1 EPFCSFAEAC
11 PELYDRT
18 VAINGVSKCYA
29 MTGWR
34 IGYAGGPPAII
45 SAMKTIQSQSTSN
58 PCSISQVAAT
68 AALNGDQTC
77 VGQMRDAYKER
88 HAFIVAALNDI
99 PGFECRE
106 TDGAFYAFPRVT
118 GALEK
123 LGIANDAELVSFLLN
138 RADVAMVPGSAF
150 GAPGCL
156 RISFACS
163 LDTLREAVARLKK
176 ALT

>member
-34 IGYAGGPPAII
+34 IGYAGGPPAVIA
-45 SAMKTIQSQSTSN
+45 AMKTIQSQSTSN

-68 AALNGDQTC
+68 AALNGDQAC
-77 VGQMRDAYKER
+77 VKLMRDAYKER
-88 HAFIVAALNDI
+88 HAYIVGALNEI

-123 LGIANDAELVSFLLN
+123 LGYKDDTELVSFLLSS
-138 RADVAMVPGSAF
+138 ADVATVPGSAF
-150 GAPGCL
+150 GAPGYV

-163 LDTLREAVARLKK
+163 LDTLREAVARVER
-176 ALT
+176 ALS